1 MFFLN
6 FFTKYKN
13 IIKLLIIFVI
23 SSALSSCGDVGCN
36 EAGEFYA
43 KTYELH
49 ANPKNVDK
57 SVIIK
62 SYGGYGDKPESIEW
76 LDTGLLY
83 SGGKITA
90 AISGHW
96 ASNAPN
102 FKTFDDIGKNL
113 DHCTICGKESS
124 SADPDK
130 PNITNNQCYC
140 VPTLNKT
147 GAIVNSTPEYQERKI
162 DGTMNPQSYNCSEIL
177 HQKDGDKCSCQN
189 KPDTMTNDELT
200 KKVIYSLN
208 SSKKILNTGSL
219 STQAR
224 SEPNSQSACRLSMGL
239 GAYLSLY
246 PPALSENPN
255 TAPEFAYH
263 MFSLKSFCPIKSTNG
278 NCVDENGMIRTK
290 FIWES
295 PAQILKNSESPP
307 QYHEDLSKVKLA
319 LYDHFYKDNS
329 GYYKIEFVGGV
340 IQKDGDGIFAS
351 SVKTA
356 EDFLFGSNDYNPQL
370 MRREKKDGVAEFMF
384 KAVLNDPIV
393 KNVISISLVLYVTI
407 YGLAFLSGMV
417 DFGRKELMTRLLKFG
432 LVVLFTNSTSWQF
445 YNGFV
450 IQFFKGGMDSM
461 VKVVTGIFE
470 SQISPTLGSLY
481 LQADES
487 STSVHKK
494 FIYVDMLVRDLI
506 SKPNINRIFGLL
518 FTKGTEFLSLAY
530 IPIILA
536 LICYFI
542 YAVLDI
548 AIKYLINL
556 IKICFGLALGPVF
569 ILFSLFEKT
578 KDMFKNWLS
587 FMGSRAF
594 EIILLFTILHPFLMI
609 IDAEFK
615 SMMDFKVCIEKLNS
629 DYYPFNVPNSS
640 PPGNRSVFN
649 WAEFF
654 LKIGALIFI
663 MKTFADKA
671 GYIAGQLIT
680 IGGVSNADS
689 VSEKGHG
696 ESGFSLAGGIAKG
709 MAGIAKSAVTS
720 KYTGGLAKYAI
731 RLGISAGTKI
741 GRAKFGTDRSLN
753 ERINDGFK
761 AVGIRF
767 RGARSLMRDA
777 KIDEAI
783 NKASASADSKNLK
796 GSDREAFIRKETA
809 QSLNQYNMLNKNNST
824 LLGIDGENIKKRLD
838 EKLVKQPMKQM
849 IKEKARQLKEQGI
862 FGKEAQDLIKRDIED
877 WSKKNLSSISQ
888 KKVSEFFKKSSIKHM
903 MKSESTLS
911 GGQSARMTE
920 ALISSGNVDQAKEF
934 ADKYRD
940 NMTRI
945 QMEQNVKKQDTLES
959 GGKSAKFVRAVLNTA
974 FVAPGHVLRMVY
986 KGGELTFSSIKN
998 PRRIAKNAK
1007 KFKYVAFNPTHLK
1020 DHHWDESKIGQSI
1033 NKVLGKVENKGTDA
1047 RRWLK
1052 SFQIPFLNEGGA
1064 KSNPHKALRKFDR
1077 KMARML
1083 SRQEDFKSGDKID
1096 DVRKKFGLEDEQKVK
1111 SVKGLGV
1118 VGEFGKVRADDT
1130 MLTTA
1135 GKILISPITKP
1146 VNTIAKYVN
1155 DKFGEGK
1162 KGLEEY
1168 QQQQKTEALG
1178 RLANEMIN
1186 DVNGKK
1192 NPFGKIFDEDLE
1204 KSKNRDSNIDDATKR
1219 FERTAKKEEARNA
1232 KKLLEETLKKL
1243 DDKSKKDNDKD
1254 NEKKTLFEKIDKES
1268 RSDFQKEMKRQMNL
1282 REEKYLK
1289 ENEELKKN
1297 NSSKEELVQKNLD
1310 ELKTSSKQI
1319 NDELSKLEEIGN
1331 IEKNTKS
1338 LDDLKEKLKSTT
1350 TDEEKQKITSKMTAL
1365 EKKIKDAE
1373 DIKAEILSKNNVSPK
1388 QTQEEL
1394 KQIFD
1399 NLVDENKESLNTQL
1413 TEKQKEIKEADEML
1427 KSTKYT
1433 NEELVKNLKKE
1444 FFNDLDYL
1452 SGAILKSVDEIKND
1466 ISSGRQIASDV
1477 LESFENLPK
1486 TMSSG
1491 GTAKDG
1497 AQNMP
1502 KSPSNA
1508 SPDENSSPKTI
1519 TEEIVDNFIEATR
1532 IKRDLEKYNP
1542 KPDSD
1547 SKKNNDS
1554 SSAG

>member
-13 IIKLLIIFVI
+13 ITKLLLISVI
-23 SSALSSCGDVGCN
+23 CSTLSSCGEVGCN

-49 ANPKNVDK
+49 ANPKNFDK
-57 SVIIK
+57 SVVIK

-83 SGGKITA
+83 AGGSITA

-96 ASNAPN
+96 VSNAPN
-102 FKTFDDIGKNL
+102 FKTFDEIGKKL
-113 DHCTICGKESS
+113 DHCTICAKEPSG
-124 SADPDK
+124 ADPDK
-130 PNITNNQCYC
+130 PNIANNQCYC
-140 VPTLNKT
+140 VPKLDNLGK
-147 GAIVNSTPEYQERKI
+147 IVNTIPEFQEKTINNEINDITTYSCNDILYQK
-162 DGTMNPQSYNCSEIL
+162 N
-177 HQKDGDKCSCQN
+177 GDKCTCQN
-189 KPDTMTNDELT
+189 KPTSMTNYELT
-200 KKVIYSLN
+200 QKVIYSLN
-208 SSKKILNTGSL
+208 SSKKILNNGSL
-219 STQAR
+219 SEQVRTT
-224 SEPNSQSACRLSMGL
+224 PINQSSCRLSMGL

-246 PPALSENPN
+246 PPVLSENPN
-255 TAPEFAYH
+255 IAPELAYH

-295 PAQILKNSESPP
+295 PSQIPKNNASPP
-307 QYHEDLSKVKLA
+307 QYHEDLSRIKLA

-340 IQKDGDGIFAS
+340 IQKEGDGIFAS
-351 SVKTA
+351 SVKLA

-384 KAVLNDPIV
+384 KAVLNDPVV
-393 KNVISISLVLYVTI
+393 KKVISISLVLYVTI

-417 DFGRKELMTRLLKFG
+417 DFGRKELMSRLLKFG
-432 LVVLFTNSTSWQF
+432 LVVLFTNATSWQF

-506 SKPNINRIFGLL
+506 SKPNINRVFGLL
-518 FTKGTEFLSLAY
+518 FTKGTEFLSIAY

-615 SMMDFKVCIEKLNS
+615 TMLDFKVCIEKLNNN
-629 DYYPFNVPNSS
+629 YYPFNVPNSS

-663 MKTFADKA
+663 MKTFADKT
-671 GYIAGQLIT
+671 GYISGQLIT

-689 VSEKGHG
+689 VTEVGHG
-696 ESGFSLAGGIAKG
+696 QSGFSLAGGIARG

-783 NKASASADSKNLK
+783 NKASASADSQKLT
-796 GSDREAFIRKETA
+796 GTDREAFIRAETSK
-809 QSLNQYNMLNKNNST
+809 SLNNYNMLNKNNST

-838 EKLVKQPMKQM
+838 EKLIKQPMKQM
-849 IKEKARQLKEQGI
+849 IKEKAQQLKEQGI
-862 FGKEAQDLIKRDIED
+862 FGKEAQDLIKKDIED
-877 WSKKNLSSISQ
+877 WSKKNLSSTSQ
-888 KKVSEFFKKSSIKHM
+888 KKVAEFFKKSSIKHM

-911 GGQSARMTE
+911 GGQAARMTE

-945 QMEQNVKKQDTLES
+945 QMEQNVKKQDTLEN
-959 GGKSAKFVRAVLNTA
+959 GGKSAKFVRAVLNA
-974 FVAPGHVLRMVY
+974 FVAPGHVARMVY
-986 KGGELTFSSIKN
+986 KGGELTLSSIKN

-1020 DHHWDESKIGQSI
+1020 DHHWNESKIGQSI

-1146 VNTIAKYVN
+1146 VNTIAKIVN
-1155 DKFGEGK
+1155 DRFGEGK
-1162 KGLEEY
+1162 KGLKEY
-1168 QQQQKTEALG
+1168 HQQQKTEALG

-1186 DVNGKK
+1186 DVNGKR

-1204 KSKNRDSNIDDATKR
+1204 KSKNKDSNLDDATKR

-1289 ENEELKKN
+1289 DNEELKKT
-1297 NSSKEELVQKNLD
+1297 NSLKENLAQKNLD
-1310 ELKTSSKQI
+1310 ELKTSSDIIKG
-1319 NDELSKLEEIGN
+1319 ELLKLQQVEN

-1350 TDEEKQKITSKMTAL
+1350 ADEEKQKITSEISSL
-1365 EKKIKDAE
+1365 EQEIKKAE
-1373 DIKAEILSKNNVSPK
+1373 STKAEIFRSNNVPTHQS
-1388 QTQEEL
+1388 EDEL

-1399 NLVDENKESLNTQL
+1399 NLVGKNKESLNTQL
-1413 TEKQKEIKEADEML
+1413 AEKQKEIKEANEML
-1427 KSTKYT
+1427 NLTKS
-1433 NEELVKNLKKE
+1433 NNDELTENLKKE

-1452 SGAILKSVDEIKND
+1452 SGAILKSVAEIKND
-1466 ISSGRQIASDV
+1466 ISSGRQIGLNV
-1477 LESFENLPK
+1477 LQKYEDF
-1486 TMSSG
+1486 SG
-1491 GTAKDG
+1491 
-1497 AQNMP
+1497 N
-1502 KSPSNA
+1502 SPSSAGSDNDSSQNKISSPSTKA
-1508 SPDENSSPKTI
+1508 LPDENSSKKTI
-1519 TEEIVDNFIEATR
+1519 TEEIVDNFIEA
-1532 IKRDLEKYNP
+1532 
-1542 KPDSD
+1542 
-1547 SKKNNDS
+1547 
-1554 SSAG
+1554 